1 MRGNHDIPDVTLV
14 TEANPPKMAYHRPE
28 LSYVVMIYG
37 EYLGRRYTIKDEEL
51 LIGRAPHCDIMLTDD
66 SVSRMHCRLIPGSN
80 GVVISDLNSTNGTY
94 INATSVS
101 TRLLR
106 DGDKVKVGRSIFKF
120 LSGDNIEHAYHEE
133 IYRLKTTD
141 GLTGAFNKRYFDE
154 ETEREIY
161 RFFRYSRP
169 LSLLMIDIDF
179 FKKVNDTNGHLAGD
193 RVLTQL
199 SQLIMANIRRED
211 VFCRYGGEEFALLM
225 PETDLG
231 GAVEQGERVRSLVEG
246 ARFDFEGMVL
256 KITVSIGA
264 TAAEPG
270 MTSMDDFVRAADERL
285 YEAKEAGRNRLVP
298 ASV

>member
-14 TEANPPKMAYHRPE
+14 TEANPPKTAYHRPE